1 QLLLHLEDLGRGF
14 LNEACAVQGIRQL
27 RVDAPGV
34 LVRVLRQPQAGERGP
49 GGVDEAAELLLRHRA
64 GVPHAHPQSACQEV
78 SGPAAADRARAD
90 AGDGVDGVDVANLHA
105 QASCV
110 VAPASVSAGWVAWRL
125 ARCSGATGSA
135 GISRAWSGVAPEAP
149 RSSMMPTAR
158 SVSCAFVAL
167 TPLDR

>member
-1 QLLLHLEDLGRGF
+1 
-14 LNEACAVQGIRQL
+14 
-27 RVDAPGV
+27 
-34 LVRVLRQPQAGERGP
+34 
-49 GGVDEAAELLLRHRA
+49 GVDEAAELLLRHRA

-78 SGPAAADRARAD
+78 GGPAAPDRARAD

-105 QASCV
+105 QASFVV
-110 VAPASVSAGWVAWRL
+110 VAAAPASAGWVAWRL

-135 GISRAWSGVAPEAP
+135 SISRAWSGVATEAP

-167 TPLDR
+167 TPFDR